1 MHLVGGSLAA
11 KIQGLE
17 ELPWRSNYFAGPAET
32 WRTGV
37 PNYRRVRCS
46 GVYPGIDLEYH
57 WEGGQLEYD
66 WIIHPGSDPA
76 RIRVAFGGVSGLSLS
91 ANRSLRLR
99 TALGSLEHQSPRAYQ
114 IVEGQRHEVSAQFLI
129 SRHGVSFRLGS
140 YDRSLPL
147 VIDPTIV
154 FAALLGASTPPSSQS
169 PTLSAI
175 SAVAVDPGGN
185 IYAFAGSAGSD
196 FPKTGAFAPNA
207 PPTGLGNTYVLK
219 LDPTGTKLLFS
230 TYIGGILS
238 GNGIAADASG
248 VYITGSAVAG
258 FPTTPGAFQTTA
270 EGVDDAFI
278 AKLTPDGGT
287 LVYSTLLGGSDI
299 DNGIRIAVDATGDA
313 YVLGATASTD
323 FPTTPGTLPYQCG
336 GSSDSDFIA
345 KVNPRGSGLVY
356 STCIQPLFGIG
367 GIAVNSGGNV
377 FVAGSTNS
385 ASFPTTPGA
394 FQPRF
399 AGGTCSTG
407 PCANGV
413 AFKLNAS
420 ASSFIYATYLGGP
433 GSSGPNAIAID
444 NAGNAYLVGN
454 TLAGN
459 FLTENALQPN
469 FGGGGSDGFVSK
481 LSSTGSSLIYSTYLG
496 GSGDDRATGV
506 AVDSQG
512 DAYVTGYTQ
521 SKDFPLVAPLTPP
534 FKTALR
540 RSACLAEAPL

>member
-1 MHLVGGSLAA
+1 MSDRSAFVHALPLAVLLLGSSQATAGVTPTTVNGAAAALLRSPTFQPTVAGINLRTAFVSAESGVTASFTGTDSTMTISRGSRRAAVAMHLVGGSLAA

-196 FPKTGAFAPNA
+196 FPKP
-207 PPTGLGNTYVLK
+207 VR
-219 LDPTGTKLLFS
+219 S
-230 TYIGGILS
+230 HR
-238 GNGIAADASG
+238 
-248 VYITGSAVAG
+248 
-258 FPTTPGAFQTTA
+258 
-270 EGVDDAFI
+270 
-278 AKLTPDGGT
+278 T
-287 LVYSTLLGGSDI
+287 LHQPALE
-299 DNGIRIAVDATGDA
+299 IRM
-313 YVLGATASTD
+313 S
-323 FPTTPGTLPYQCG
+323 
-336 GSSDSDFIA
+336 
-345 KVNPRGSGLVY
+345 
-356 STCIQPLFGIG
+356 
-367 GIAVNSGGNV
+367 
-377 FVAGSTNS
+377 
-385 ASFPTTPGA
+385 
-394 FQPRF
+394 
-399 AGGTCSTG
+399 
-407 PCANGV
+407 
-413 AFKLNAS
+413 
-420 ASSFIYATYLGGP
+420 
-433 GSSGPNAIAID
+433 
-444 NAGNAYLVGN
+444 
-454 TLAGN
+454 
-459 FLTENALQPN
+459 
-469 FGGGGSDGFVSK
+469 
-481 LSSTGSSLIYSTYLG
+481 
-496 GSGDDRATGV
+496 
-506 AVDSQG
+506 
-512 DAYVTGYTQ
+512 
-521 SKDFPLVAPLTPP
+521 
-534 FKTALR
+534 
-540 RSACLAEAPL
+540 